1 MKKVLLAN
9 KILLKDKKIKSQKTK
24 KMNNLQMKIKKI

>member
-9 KILLKDKKIKSQKTK
+9 KIHLKDKKIKSQKTK
-24 KMNNLQMKIKKI
+24 KMNKLQMKIKKI